1 MKCYNHSERDAVA
14 VCKACGQAICHTCS
28 IKTGNGFV
36 CQQSCA
42 ESLAELNMLQTSQK
56 AHLKNIKRLNLLG
69 SLFSIGMG
77 LLFIY
82 FSFQGYGLVY
92 DFVLLLGAGF
102 TVYGV
107 VTQSIT
113 LIMFFRSNKKKSSL

>member
-1 MKCYNHSERDAVA
+1 MKCYNHPERDAVA
-14 VCKACGQAICHTCS
+14 VCKACGKAVCHACG
-28 IKTGNGFV
+28 IETGHGFV

-42 ESLAELNMLQTSQK
+42 ESLAEINMLQASQK
-56 AHLKNIKRLNLLG
+56 AHLKNIKRINLLG

-82 FSFQGYGLVY
+82 FSFLGYGLVY

-107 VTQSIT
+107 AAQLVNLVI
-113 LIMFFRSNKKKSSL
+113 FFRSKQKKSDL